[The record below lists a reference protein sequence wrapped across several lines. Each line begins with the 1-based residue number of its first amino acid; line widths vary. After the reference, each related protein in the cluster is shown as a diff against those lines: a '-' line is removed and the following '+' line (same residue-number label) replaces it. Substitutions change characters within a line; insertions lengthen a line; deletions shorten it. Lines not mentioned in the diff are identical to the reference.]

1 MGEEMRIARIT
12 PHYDEEPLISGTN
25 GTGAIFFSGCTLKCL
40 YCQNYEISREGKG
53 KIFTPYELSESFKR
67 LEDMGVHSIE
77 LVTATH
83 FLPAVLKV
91 FELYRPSLPIIYNTS
106 GYEKADTL
114 RMLDGLVD
122 VYLPDFKYSD
132 NDLAM
137 RLSRCPDY
145 REIALSAIEEMLRQ
159 TGELRIENGLIRKGV
174 IIRHLVLPNHTKNSI
189 GVLQLIK
196 EHFDSRIL
204 VSLMSQYLPCGK
216 ADETEDI
223 NRRITKREYDK
234 VLSSLYDLD
243 LDGFA
248 QDLSSAEKKYIPQWD
263 EE

>member
-1 MGEEMRIARIT
+1 
-12 PHYDEEPLISGTN
+12 
-25 GTGAIFFSGCTLKCL
+25 
-40 YCQNYEISREGKG
+40 
-53 KIFTPYELSESFKR
+53 
-67 LEDMGVHSIE
+67 
-77 LVTATH
+77 
-83 FLPAVLKV
+83 
-91 FELYRPSLPIIYNTS
+91 
-106 GYEKADTL
+106 
-114 RMLDGLVD
+114 MLDGLVD